1 MEWLQ
6 FKREI
11 PSIQPDFV
19 FSIGSFHISN
29 TTLYLFAIALFL
41 LIGLFILKPKLS
53 TLPGKFQSIIEILY
67 ESVLGLIKQI
77 TGSDYHAQKV
87 FYIIGALFLFIG
99 FANFSGL
106 IPGLT
111 SITYDGVSIF
121 RTPTSDFNTTVALA
135 LGSVIVLHIVSIS
148 DWGVFGHLG
157 KFFKFK
163 EVFLGFKQGI
173 GAGAMALVDFLLG
186 LLDIIGEFAKV
197 ISLSL
202 RLFGNMYAGEVLMT
216 ILIGS
221 LAYAVPSLWFAMS
234 MLSALVQAIV
244 FGSLVTVFYMLA
256 IKPDSS
262 SGQERA

>member
-1 MEWLQ
+1 MNFLR

-11 PSIQPDFV
+11 ASIQPDFV
-19 FSIGSFHISN
+19 FSIGNFHVSN

-41 LIGLFILKPKLS
+41 FITLAILKGKISEQPK
-53 TLPGKFQSIIEILY
+53 KWQVFFEMIY
-67 ESVLGLIKQI
+67 EGLINLIKQI
-77 TGSDYHAQKV
+77 TGSEYHAKKV
-87 FYIIGALFLFIG
+87 FPIIGSLFIFIA
-99 FANFSGL
+99 FANYSGL

-121 RTPTSDFNTTVALA
+121 RTPTSDFNTTLALA
-135 LGSVIVLHIVSIS
+135 LGSIFVLNVLSLYE
-148 DWGVFGHLG
+148 WGFFGYVG
-157 KFFKFK
+157 KFIKIK
-163 EVFLGFKQGI
+163 DVFLGFKKGI
-173 GAGAMALVDFLLG
+173 GAGFMAIIDFLLG
-186 LLDIIGEFAKV
+186 FLDIIGEFAKI

-202 RLFGNMYAGEVLMT
+202 RLFGNMYAGEILMT

-221 LAYAVPSLWFAMS
+221 LAYAVPAIWFAMS

-262 SGQERA
+262 SGEQA